1 MNNKNHPFF
10 KYFSKS
16 ETDIILTECE
26 EIVFKADDIIFK
38 EGSSKFS
45 GLIILKNGEVECYE
59 GKQEKPILGYQSKEF
74 FNLSSILYSKTRTF
88 TTIAVKDTELLY
100 LEKSKID
107 KLISKDNEIGKI
119 LEKLSIDDYNSSK
132 LFEIFRNLYGEKMNF
147 HAHKQIYNLGEWVF
161 LEDNSKLFNINDKSD
176 SFYFL
181 VSGLLK
187 AYVPKKDALIEVGEI
202 YEGEVIGEMGIISDE
217 PRSASV
223 FATRDSL
230 VFKLD
235 LKVANELIMKYPM
248 VLLQVATKI
257 ADRLRKTQLRN
268 EDIQYRTDIFSLV
281 QLSSGKNYYDD
292 VVQIGNSLVK
302 SINKINPCL
311 VLTSDLVSNMLSI
324 DNINNELKK
333 DKYFPPLND
342 LIENINKENR
352 YLFLCCDEE

>member
-1 MNNKNHPFF
+1 
-10 KYFSKS
+10 
-16 ETDIILTECE
+16 
-26 EIVFKADDIIFK
+26 
-38 EGSSKFS
+38 
-45 GLIILKNGEVECYE
+45 
-59 GKQEKPILGYQSKEF
+59 
-74 FNLSSILYSKTRTF
+74 
-88 TTIAVKDTELLY
+88 
-100 LEKSKID
+100 
-107 KLISKDNEIGKI
+107 
-119 LEKLSIDDYNSSK
+119 
-132 LFEIFRNLYGEKMNF
+132 MNF

-187 AYVPKKDALIEVGEI
+187 AYIPRKDALIEVGEI

-217 PRSASV
+217 PRSASE

-281 QLSSGKNYYDD
+281 QLLYQK
-292 VVQIGNSLVK
+292 V
-302 SINKINPCL
+302 P
-311 VLTSDLVSNMLSI
+311 
-324 DNINNELKK
+324 
-333 DKYFPPLND
+333 
-342 LIENINKENR
+342 
-352 YLFLCCDEE
+352 